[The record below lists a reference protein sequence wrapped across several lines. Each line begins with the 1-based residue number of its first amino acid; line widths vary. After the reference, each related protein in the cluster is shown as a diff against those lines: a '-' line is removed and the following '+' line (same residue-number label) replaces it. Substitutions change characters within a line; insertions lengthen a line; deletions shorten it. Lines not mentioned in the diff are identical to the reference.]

1 MRHNG
6 HTRDTHGYHG
16 RHRDT
21 PGHTHALE
29 IARRLDRERGH
40 HPAYGNIRFR
50 IARAAITADVA

>member
-6 HTRDTHGYHG
+6 HTRDTNGYHG

-40 HPAYGNIRFR
+40 HPAYGNIRHR